1 MFLVFR
7 MANSNLLIFLRFQY
21 SLINTFVKGDSLSP
35 ILEDALPF
43 CPFGTF
49 PHTVGNH
56 PAELSQLDRSCLRLI
71 CCSHSSIK
79 KPLCEFLL
87 HSGSSSCYFIPYK
100 FLTCPVLPR
109 FHWYP
114 ATFLPVHNLPVMLP
128 RSGSLHKHHFLHGSD
143 SVR

>member
-56 PAELSQLDRSCLRLI
+56 PAELSQLDRSRLRRNCIFVIMRNIPVL
-71 CCSHSSIK
+71 CRLFRL
-79 KPLCEFLL
+79 PLPATGHTANPTDFHDTAANQHPFRL
-87 HSGSSSCYFIPYK
+87 SSCQLGLQRPK
-100 FLTCPVLPR
+100 
-109 FHWYP
+109 
-114 ATFLPVHNLPVMLP
+114 
-128 RSGSLHKHHFLHGSD
+128 SLQAAP
-143 SVR
+143 